1 MKKIALILIFHLF
14 LLVPTKSY
22 AWNAPCMTALSSLG
36 SAAAGAAQL
45 PIAGALGTGVIS
57 ATPFMTAFVP
67 YLNELIDCASF
78 NVFQGEMMISTVLT
92 SSFTQL
98 EDDMIQDDA
107 MVANEITNAIVTKE
121 MGGATP
127 SAPSVAVGGAGCQS
141 VDAAAQVS
149 TGAMGR
155 TLAETS
161 MAGSIQNVRRVVT
174 TGTQPVAY
182 INTQTP
188 PSFDDQ
194 SLFVT
199 GGGAIE
205 AGSSSTSSS
214 SSGPTQNDTS
224 HYIMNLTEPI
234 PPSRPS
240 TLNQTT
246 PAARQ
251 MVANLK
257 IYDARM
263 NLAQGAIERIAS
275 WNTATYPLASW
286 LQKSMTTMG
295 APMPTVNSSGLI
307 SEHQMM
313 SALVN
318 ARFANPAWYSN
329 VAVENSSDLL
339 REVAYENAIS
349 LKMEAEN
356 HDIFMRLLAIEASD
370 YAISLR
376 KGQQ

>member
-1 MKKIALILIFHLF
+1 MRKIVVMVFFALF
-14 LLVPTKSY
+14 LLVPSKSY
-22 AWNAPCMTALSSLG
+22 AWNAPCMTGLGSLG

-78 NVFQGEMMISTVLT
+78 NVFQGEMMLSTVL
-92 SSFTQL
+92 SSNFTQL

-107 MVANEITNAIVTKE
+107 MVANEITNAIAMKE

-161 MAGSIQNVRRVVT
+161 MAGSIQNIRRVVT
-174 TGTQPVAY
+174 TGSQPVAY

-188 PSFDDQ
+188 PSFDDG

-205 AGSSSTSSS
+205 SGSSDSSG
-214 SSGPTQNDTS
+214 SGPTQNDAS

-257 IYDARM
+257 VYDARM
-263 NLAQGAIERIAS
+263 NLAQGSIERIAS

-356 HDIFMRLLAIEASD
+356 HDIFMRILAIEASD
-370 YAISLR
+370 YAISLK
-376 KGQQ
+376 KGNR

>member
-1 MKKIALILIFHLF
+1 MRKIVVMVFFALF
-14 LLVPTKSY
+14 LLVPSKSY
-22 AWNAPCMTALSSLG
+22 AWNAPCMTGLGSLG

-92 SSFTQL
+92 SNFTQL
-98 EDDMIQDDA
+98 EDDMIQDDS
-107 MVANEITNAIVTKE
+107 MVANEITNAIAMKE

-141 VDAAAQVS
+141 VDAAAQIA
-149 TGAMGR
+149 TGAIGR

-161 MAGSIQNVRRVVT
+161 MSSSIKHIRRVVT

-205 AGSSSTSSS
+205 AGSSDSS
-214 SSGPTQNDTS
+214 SSGPTQNDVS

-286 LQKSMTTMG
+286 LQQSMTTMG

-318 ARFANPAWYSN
+318 ARFSNPAWYSN

-339 REVAYENAIS
+339 REIAYENAIL
-349 LKMEAEN
+349 LKMQAED
-356 HDIFMRLLAIEASD
+356 HDIFMRLLAIEASS
-370 YAISLR
+370 YAISL
-376 KGQQ
+376 KGKQ

>member
-1 MKKIALILIFHLF
+1 MRKIVVMVFFALF
-14 LLVPTKSY
+14 LLVPSKSY
-22 AWNAPCMTALSSLG
+22 AWNAPCMTGLGSLG

-92 SSFTQL
+92 SNFTQL
-98 EDDMIQDDA
+98 EDDMIQDDS
-107 MVANEITNAIVTKE
+107 MVANEITNAIAMKE

-141 VDAAAQVS
+141 VDAAAQIA
-149 TGAMGR
+149 TGAIGR

-161 MAGSIQNVRRVVT
+161 MSSSIKHIRRVVT

-205 AGSSSTSSS
+205 AGSSSDSSG
-214 SSGPTQNDTS
+214 SGPTQTDTS

-240 TLNQTT
+240 TLNETT

-356 HDIFMRLLAIEASD
+356 HDIFMRILAIEASD
-370 YAISLR
+370 YAISLK
-376 KGQQ
+376 KGNR

>member
-1 MKKIALILIFHLF
+1 MKRMALVLIFSLF
-14 LLVPTKSY
+14 LFIPVKAY
-22 AWNAPCMTALSSLG
+22 AFNAPCLSELATLG
-36 SAAAGAAQL
+36 NAASAAAQL
-45 PIAGALGTGVIS
+45 PIGGALGTGDIIAS
-57 ATPFMTAFVP
+57 GMMAGLVP
-67 YLNELIDCASF
+67 YFNELLDCASF
-78 NVFQGEMMISTVLT
+78 NVYQGEVMLSTVLT

-98 EDDMIQDDA
+98 EDDMIQDDS
-107 MVANEITNAIVTKE
+107 MVANEITNAIAMKE

-155 TLAETS
+155 VLAETAMS
-161 MAGSIQNVRRVVT
+161 SSIKHIRRAVI
-174 TGTQPVAY
+174 TGAQPIAY
-182 INTQTP
+182 INTQAP

-214 SSGPTQNDTS
+214 GTGPTQNDTS

-240 TLNQTT
+240 TLNEST

-251 MVANLK
+251 MIANLK
-257 IYDARM
+257 VYDARM

-275 WNTATYPLASW
+275 WNTATFPLSSW

-295 APMPTVNSSGLI
+295 APMPTVNASGLI

-339 REVAYENAIS
+339 REIAYENAIS
-349 LKMEAEN
+349 LKMQAED
-356 HDIFMRLLAIEASD
+356 HDIFMRLLAIEASK
-370 YAISLR
+370 YAINLR
-376 KGQQ
+376 EKQ